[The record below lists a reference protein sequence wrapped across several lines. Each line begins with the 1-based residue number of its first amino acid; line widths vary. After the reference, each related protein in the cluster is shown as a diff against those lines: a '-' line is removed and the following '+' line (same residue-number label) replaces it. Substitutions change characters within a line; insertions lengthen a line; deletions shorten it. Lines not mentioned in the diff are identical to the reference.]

1 MIHLFNI
8 NEKTKASLGQWHV
21 GFLQNIPLE
30 MSYTSS
36 IVFVF
41 RNNLQSSFEIA
52 ISCLAML
59 LINFHVLFTTIACS
73 YMEPNLELDRG

>member
-1 MIHLFNI
+1 MIHVFNI
-8 NEKTKASLGQWHV
+8 NEKTKAFLGQWHV

-36 IVFVF
+36 IIFVF
-41 RNNLQSSFEIA
+41 QNNLKSSFEIV

-59 LINFHVLFTTIACS
+59 LINFHVLLTAIA
-73 YMEPNLELDRG
+73 